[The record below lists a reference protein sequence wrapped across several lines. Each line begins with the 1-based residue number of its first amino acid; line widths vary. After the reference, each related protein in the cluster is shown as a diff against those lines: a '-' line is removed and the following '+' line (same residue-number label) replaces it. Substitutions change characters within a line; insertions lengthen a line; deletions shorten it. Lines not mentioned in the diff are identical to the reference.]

1 LSRTLLIA
9 TWGSP
14 SRWGCADYVCGSV
27 SVRTCTSL
35 PALQQV
41 LRGDVTTYVIALDS
55 LVDKDERVTGA
66 STCSSCYSSCWSKVG
81 QVSQDGYEA
90 VESFVRRL
98 VKCIINCV
106 YEVDG
111 LELRGNVDVIVAP
124 AVGSPGGSW
133 FFEGG
138 VRDFASKVLLE
149 LGARVLKE
157 PYDRIVLDL
166 SHGINFMPAETLY
179 VVRLLA
185 SLSLIAHGLN
195 SVEVEVY
202 NSDPYPPTTKRS
214 SNLRCKELD
223 ELPKLNL
230 NLVYEED
237 LTSAYVPSKIVG
249 KVLKLSAKPPK
260 DLEDLLNALNKLA
273 SSSKYVLSSLY
284 YPLPLALI
292 ISCNELAKE
301 DVEIILNS
309 LAKALEYWRKY
320 VTVDHDKRLVRRTV
334 ELVPEAIYSLL
345 LSAATCGRLK
355 NLGILGEPTV
365 GKLKR
370 MSKDVYKNVS
380 EIDEALITQEVS
392 HLELACKKLT
402 REVGKCVSYS
412 ELRGEAKR
420 ECKPDRRT
428 MIAHA
433 GLQKDCVEVCVS
445 KDGEYVVRYVK
456 DLEEMLNEDLLL
468 KEVS

>member
-9 TWGSP
+9 TWGNP

-55 LVDKDERVTGA
+55 LVDKDERATDA
-66 STCSSCYSSCWSKVG
+66 STCGHCYSECWSEAK
-81 QVSQDGYEA
+81 QVSQGGYEA
-90 VESFVRRL
+90 VESFVKKL
-98 VKCIINCV
+98 VKCIIDCV
-106 YEVDG
+106 YKDDG
-111 LELRGNVDVIVAP
+111 LEPRGDVDVIVAP

-138 VRDFASKVLLE
+138 ARDFASKVLLE

-166 SHGINFMPAETLY
+166 SHGINFMPAEALY

-230 NLVYEED
+230 NLVYEEE
-237 LTSAYVPSKIVG
+237 LTSTYVPSKIVG
-249 KVLKLSAKPPK
+249 KVLKLPAKPPK
-260 DLEDLLNALNKLA
+260 DLEDLLNALNKLV

-292 ISCNELAKE
+292 TSCNELAKE
-301 DVEIILNS
+301 DFDMILSS
-309 LAKALEYWRKY
+309 LAKALEHWRRY
-320 VTVDHDKRLVRRTV
+320 VTVDHDKRLVRRIV

-345 LSAATCGRLK
+345 LSAAACGRLK
-355 NLGILGEPTV
+355 NLGVLGEPTV
-365 GKLKR
+365 RKLKKMR
-370 MSKDVYKNVS
+370 EVYKNVS
-380 EIDEALITQEVS
+380 EVNDALIAQEVS
-392 HLELACKKLT
+392 HLELACKKLA

-420 ECKPDRRT
+420 ECKPDKRT

-433 GLQKDCVEVCVS
+433 GLLEGCVEVCVS

-456 DLEEMLNEDLLL
+456 DLEEMLREGLLL